1 MHFDSKKC
9 LQNDQLC
16 SSYTFE
22 LANSIFQVAILTNE
36 APTLPPR
43 GSSPLLS
50 DFKGGKGDVDM
61 QDLSSSFPV
70 TNFYELENRVFKDD
84 WSIPYRRDESLGR
97 CLVAATKLAKESLSQ
112 ASGGDAPVTCLM
124 EQDEHCRKFLDRIL
138 PEVRC

>member
-9 LQNDQLC
+9 FSEAFPVFKL
-16 SSYTFE
+16 YFE
-22 LANSIFQVAILTNE
+22 LAISMFQVAILTNE

-97 CLVAATKLAKESLSQ
+97 CQCQSDRFPSFPINFDRFFQKL
-112 ASGGDAPVTCLM
+112 
-124 EQDEHCRKFLDRIL
+124 
-138 PEVRC
+138 